1 MVTDEEVRLEFGA
14 GRGESRSE
22 EAGGI
27 EEEFGVDGKN
37 EIGWTYWKKENE
49 LSYSKVEKIRD

>member
-1 MVTDEEVRLEFGA
+1 MAIDGEVRLEFGA

-27 EEEFGVDGKN
+27 EEEFGAEEKN
-37 EIGWTYWKKENE
+37 EIGWAYWKKENE
-49 LSYSKVEKIRD
+49 LSYFKVEKIHY